1 MIKKKS
7 ETDDESIDMNSL
19 KLYLVN
25 GLIRAQYNPTSY
37 NESNVL
43 KIVRANSYNEAM
55 EKFTKYFSDLSATE
69 NVNYV
74 VQSLTASEEIQ

>member
-7 ETDDESIDMNSL
+7 ETDDENIDMNSL

-25 GLIRAQYNPTSY
+25 GLIRAQYSPTSY
-37 NESNVL
+37 NESNVW

-55 EKFTKYFSDLSATE
+55 EKFTKYFSDLSTTE